1 MSPHLEPVAFEG
13 LRPVL
18 DTVLDAVLAIRPD
31 GTVIAWN
38 KVAESTFGWSAEEA
52 VGQAMADLIVPE
64 QHREA
69 HCKGLERYL
78 RTGEQRVL
86 NRRIEITAMRK
97 SGEEFPVEL
106 SITTAALGGEDV
118 FIGFLRDISERRDAE
133 ATIRRQARE
142 AELLFRVTRMAAE
155 TDSFEEA
162 LHSCLEAI
170 SDLTGWPVGHA
181 LVSSAGGDEL
191 VSTQVWFEASEGAA
205 SAMQEA
211 TAGIRFTAGVG
222 LPGLILKTG
231 EPVWLSDVDTD
242 PLFIRKGHGFRAAF
256 GFPIKSEA
264 KIIAALEFFTHSTTL
279 PDNELMLTVRTLG
292 EQVGRVIE
300 RKRTEEHQR
309 LLVNELNHRVKNTL
323 ALVQSLA
330 AQTFKEGTA
339 DASARAAFDERLAAL
354 AGAHDV
360 LTDQHWESAS
370 LHQVIEKTGL
380 GCGADSG
387 RVRVQGPDISFDPK
401 TAVALAMA
409 LHELCTNAVKYGALS
424 NADGT
429 VCVSCDI
436 VDGGAAPRLLIS
448 WEERGGPAVSMPERR
463 GFGSR
468 MIERVLASELSGSAN
483 LEFLPT
489 GLLCVIEAPLQ
500 GNAVMHS

>member
-1 MSPHLEPVAFEG
+1 MSRHLEPAFES

-18 DTVLDAVLAIRPD
+18 DTVLDAVLAILPD

-38 KVAESTFGWSAEEA
+38 KAAETTFGWSAEEA

-69 HCKGLERYL
+69 HCRGLERYL

-97 SGEEFPVEL
+97 SGDEFPVEL
-106 SITTAALGGEDV
+106 SITTAPLGEEDV
-118 FIGFLRDISERRDAE
+118 FIGFLRDISERRRAE
-133 ATIRRQARE
+133 ATIRRQAHE
-142 AELLFRVTRMAAE
+142 AELLFQVTRTAAE
-155 TDSFEEA
+155 TDSFDEA
-162 LHSCLEAI
+162 LHSCLQAI

-181 LVSSAGGDEL
+181 LVSNAGGDEL
-191 VSTQVWFEASEGAA
+191 VSTALWYEASAGIAT
-205 SAMQEA
+205 SLKQA
-211 TAGIRFTAGVG
+211 TAEIRFTAGVG

-231 EPVWLSDVDTD
+231 EPVWSDVDAD
-242 PLFIRKGHGFRAAF
+242 ASFVRKGLGFRAAF
-256 GFPIKSEA
+256 GFPIKSEG

-279 PDNELMLTVRTLG
+279 PDKELMLTVRTLG

-330 AQTFKEGTA
+330 AQTFKDGTA
-339 DASARAAFDERLAAL
+339 DASARKAFDSRLAAL

-360 LTDQHWESAS
+360 LTDQHWEGAS

-380 GCGADSG
+380 GCGADPQ
-387 RVRVQGPDISFDPK
+387 RVRVEGADISFPPK
-401 TAVALAMA
+401 TAVSLAMA

-424 NADGT
+424 NASGSVAISCNVINSGT
-429 VCVSCDI
+429 V
-436 VDGGAAPRLLIS
+436 PRLLIS
-448 WEERGGPAVSMPERR
+448 WREEGGPPVSVPERR

-468 MIERVLASELSGSAN
+468 MIERALASELGGSAK
-483 LEFLPT
+483 LEFLPN
-489 GLLCVIEAPLQ
+489 GLLCTIEAPLP
-500 GNAVMHS
+500 AAIES